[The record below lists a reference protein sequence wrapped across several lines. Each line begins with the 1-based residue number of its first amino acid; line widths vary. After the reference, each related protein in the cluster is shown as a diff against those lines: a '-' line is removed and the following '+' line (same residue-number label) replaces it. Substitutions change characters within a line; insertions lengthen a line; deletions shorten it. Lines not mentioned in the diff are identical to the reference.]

1 METILTPRLLFDGED
16 RPVEGGRYGMVEM
29 TPWRVRMLEHVAK
42 GAGREIGL
50 TAKSPAYSKKGM
62 LELAADGSIL
72 AGRETLARLSRTVDE
87 EVESVPVLLR
97 TVDADDRTLR
107 ACRLDIGDRFAE
119 KYIDPLVTDE
129 FPGLKDAHNVICAVR
144 AYINWEDFGMDG
156 MVHRKGWPAPSRLI
170 DTIRANYN
178 DIVRY
183 REWAAIAKTRHHL
196 GLKLPLAIMLVER
209 WSSRRASTPS
219 GVPSSTT
226 RIRSTPTPRSAG
238 CSTAPPDATS
248 IRRTP
253 SACSSPH
260 GTGGCAKASAR
271 PSRWTTSKPTSSSRR
286 PA

>member
-50 TAKSPAYSKKGM
+50 TAKSPAYSRKGM

-156 MVHRKGWPAPSRLI
+156 MVRRKGWPAPSRLI
-170 DTIRANYN
+170 DTIRANYG

-209 WSSRRASTPS
+209 WSS
-219 GVPSSTT
+219 
-226 RIRSTPTPRSAG
+226 
-238 CSTAPPDATS
+238 
-248 IRRTP
+248 
-253 SACSSPH
+253 
-260 GTGGCAKASAR
+260 
-271 PSRWTTSKPTSSSRR
+271 PSRVDAFWR
-286 PA
+286 PVFDGEHPLDPDSP

>member
-1 METILTPRLLFDGED
+1 METILTSRLLFDGED

-29 TPWRVRMLEHVAK
+29 TPWRVRMLGHVAK

-50 TAKSPAYSKKGM
+50 TAKSPAYSRKGM

-119 KYIDPLVTDE
+119 RYIDPLVTDE

-170 DTIRANYN
+170 DTIRANYG

-209 WSSRRASTPS
+209 WSS
-219 GVPSSTT
+219 
-226 RIRSTPTPRSAG
+226 
-238 CSTAPPDATS
+238 
-248 IRRTP
+248 
-253 SACSSPH
+253 
-260 GTGGCAKASAR
+260 
-271 PSRWTTSKPTSSSRR
+271 PSRVDAFWR
-286 PA
+286 PVFDGEHPLDPDSPQRWMLDRAAGRDFNQKDTLRLLITAWNRWMRQSVGEAIPLDDLETDLIF

>member
-29 TPWRVRMLEHVAK
+29 TPWRVRMLGHVAK

-50 TAKSPAYSKKGM
+50 TAKSPAYSRKGM

-72 AGRETLARLSRTVDE
+72 AGRETLARHSRTVDE

-119 KYIDPLVTDE
+119 RYIDPLVTDE

-170 DTIRANYN
+170 DTIRANYG

-183 REWAAIAKTRHHL
+183 
-196 GLKLPLAIMLVER
+196 
-209 WSSRRASTPS
+209 
-219 GVPSSTT
+219 
-226 RIRSTPTPRSAG
+226 
-238 CSTAPPDATS
+238 
-248 IRRTP
+248 
-253 SACSSPH
+253 SSPH

-271 PSRWTTSKPTSSSRR
+271 PSRWTIWRPTSSSRR

>member
-1 METILTPRLLFDGED
+1 METILTSRLLFDGED

-29 TPWRVRMLEHVAK
+29 TSWRVRMLGHVAK

-50 TAKSPAYSKKGM
+50 TAKSPAYSRKGM

-119 KYIDPLVTDE
+119 RYIDPLVTDE

-156 MVHRKGWPAPSRLI
+156 MVHRKGWPASSTPSAPTTATSSGTANGPPSPRPA
-170 DTIRANYN
+170 TIWASNCPSPSCSWNAGRA
-178 DIVRY
+178 
-183 REWAAIAKTRHHL
+183 
-196 GLKLPLAIMLVER
+196 
-209 WSSRRASTPS
+209 RRASMPS
-219 GVPSSTT
+219 GVPSSTAS
-226 RIRSTPTPRSAG
+226 IRSTPTPRSAG

>member
-29 TPWRVRMLEHVAK
+29 TPWRVRMLGHVAK
-42 GAGREIGL
+42 GAGREIGP
-50 TAKSPAYSKKGM
+50 TAKSPAYSRKGM

-97 TVDADDRTLR
+97 TVDADDRALR

-119 KYIDPLVTDE
+119 RYIDPLVTDE

-156 MVHRKGWPAPSRLI
+156 MVHRKGWPA
-170 DTIRANYN
+170 
-178 DIVRY
+178 
-183 REWAAIAKTRHHL
+183 IAKTRHHL

-209 WSSRRASTPS
+209 WSS
-219 GVPSSTT
+219 
-226 RIRSTPTPRSAG
+226 
-238 CSTAPPDATS
+238 
-248 IRRTP
+248 
-253 SACSSPH
+253 
-260 GTGGCAKASAR
+260 
-271 PSRWTTSKPTSSSRR
+271 PSRVDAFWRPVFDGEHPLDPDSPQRWTLDRAAGRDFNQKDTLSLLITAWNRWMRQSVGEAIPLDDLETDLIF
-286 PA
+286 

>member
-29 TPWRVRMLEHVAK
+29 TPWRVRMLGHVAR

-50 TAKSPAYSKKGM
+50 TAKSPAYSRKGM

-72 AGRETLARLSRTVDE
+72 AGRETLARLSRAVDE

-119 KYIDPLVTDE
+119 RYIDPLVTDE

-170 DTIRANYN
+170 DTIRANYG

-183 REWAAIAKTRHHL
+183 REWAATIWASNCPSPSCSWNAGR
-196 GLKLPLAIMLVER
+196 A
-209 WSSRRASTPS
+209 RRASMPS
-219 GVPSSTT
+219 GVPSSTAS
-226 RIRSTPTPRSAG
+226 IRSTPTPRSAG

-271 PSRWTTSKPTSSSRR
+271 PSHWTIWRPTSSSRR